1 MDGGYGNP
9 GTVCPRSSC
18 LGALDNANTTFHE
31 KTGTTKTAQ
40 NRAWTVWIDKDSG
53 FDSRNHSTQHTEPWH
68 GMSRSYDPTASSKFS
83 IFNSRETRDRVQ
95 LANQVD
101 SWVPSGPPVPVL
113 VSPCGWSPLFFWS
126 FPACARAS
134 TAGLG
139 WEPDWSS
146 CSDQL
151 TGEGMVDTGRY
162 RGLTDNA
169 IHPGPKFA

>member
-113 VSPCGWSPLFFWS
+113 CSEPLWLVPPVLLVFS
-126 FPACARAS
+126 GLCARVHS
-134 TAGLG
+134 RSRVGTGL
-139 WEPDWSS
+139 EFL
-146 CSDQL
+146 Q
-151 TGEGMVDTGRY
+151 
-162 RGLTDNA
+162 
-169 IHPGPKFA
+169 